1 MGSHPQGSALELHEA
16 GAMNE
21 RRWSITALDNG
32 EQTAWLTLVD
42 VKKDAE
48 LPDRTVWTI
57 TNMHGELITHGYKA
71 R

>member
-1 MGSHPQGSALELHEA
+1 
-16 GAMNE
+16 MNE

-42 VKKDAE
+42 IKKDAE